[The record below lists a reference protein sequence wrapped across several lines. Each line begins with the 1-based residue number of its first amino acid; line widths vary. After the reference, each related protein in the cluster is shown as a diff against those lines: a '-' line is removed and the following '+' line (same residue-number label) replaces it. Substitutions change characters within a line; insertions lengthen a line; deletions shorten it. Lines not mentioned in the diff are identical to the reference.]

1 MLNRPIGKDEESV
14 ADSELILDDSSMYN
28 EGKLAKLASID
39 ELIEYEEEISDMTE
53 NLDLKQTWHY
63 DGLTLIINYSYQK
76 QIYSS

>member
-1 MLNRPIGKDEESV
+1 
-14 ADSELILDDSSMYN
+14 MYN

-63 DGLTLIINYSYQK
+63 DWLTLVINYSYQK
-76 QIYSS
+76 HIYLS